1 MALIPFDVALGG
13 LNSIASI
20 FGANEQDRLRQRQM
34 EEASRQRAKALD
46 ILARQSNE
54 AFMDFQRRQQAGEFD
69 PTKALERVRA
79 ESALNL
85 QNALGGSMTSLRN
98 LGYKPGDSAIEMAT
112 KGLTSEALLGEQ
124 AQRLATEQA
133 FQDRQQAAQNYL
145 RQIQGQEAQART
157 GLGGQMMGEGMAT
170 PERLGS
176 TIQGIIQS
184 GLPGQI
190 KEIIEKNKK
199 NVPKM
204 NTATGT
210 NPKAYAPQSLAAGLE
225 QFRDIRLSGV
235 PNRFGS

>member
-20 FGANEQDRLRQRQM
+20 FGANAQDRQRQRQM
-34 EEASRQRAKALD
+34 EEAARQRARALD
-46 ILARQSNE
+46 ILANQSRE
-54 AFMDFQRRQQAGEFD
+54 ASLDLQRRFQEREFD

-85 QNALGGSMTSLRN
+85 QNALGSSMTSLRN

-145 RQIQGQEAQART
+145 RQIQGQEAQARM
-157 GLGGQMMGEGMAT
+157 GLGGQMMSEGMAT

-176 TIQGIIQS
+176 TIQSIIQS

-190 KEIIEKNKK
+190 KEALAKK
-199 NVPKM
+199 PRAQ
-204 NTATGT
+204 TTTGT

-225 QFRDIRLSGV
+225 QFRNIRLSGV

>member
-20 FGANEQDRLRQRQM
+20 FGANEQDRQRQRQM
-34 EEASRQRAKALD
+34 EEAARQRAKALD

-124 AQRLATEQA
+124 AQRIATEQA

-145 RQIQGQEAQART
+145 RQIQGQEASARM
-157 GLGGQMMGEGMAT
+157 GLGGQMMSEGMAT

-190 KEIIEKNKK
+190 KEALAKK
-199 NVPKM
+199 QS
-204 NTATGT
+204 TQTTTGT

-225 QFRDIRLSGV
+225 QFRNIRLSGV

>member
-34 EEASRQRAKALD
+34 EEAARQRAKALD

-124 AQRLATEQA
+124 SQRLATEQA

-145 RQIQGQEAQART
+145 RQIQGQEASARM

-170 PERLGS
+170 PERLGA

-190 KEIIEKNKK
+190 KEALAKK
-199 NVPKM
+199 PR
-204 NTATGT
+204 TQTTTGT

-225 QFRDIRLSGV
+225 QFRNIRLSGV

>member
-20 FGANEQDRLRQRQM
+20 FGANEADRQRQRQM
-34 EEASRQRAKALD
+34 EEAARQRARALD

-145 RQIQGQEAQART
+145 RQIQGQEAQARM
-157 GLGGQMMGEGMAT
+157 GLGNQMMGEGMAT
-170 PERLGS
+170 PGGNMGA
-176 TIQGIIQS
+176 TIQSIIQS

-190 KEIIEKNKK
+190 KEALAKK
-199 NVPKM
+199 PR
-204 NTATGT
+204 TQTTTGT
-210 NPKAYAPQSLAAGLE
+210 NPKSYAPNSLAAGLD
-225 QFRDIRLSGV
+225 QFRNIRLSGV

>member
-13 LNSIASI
+13 LNSIAGI
-20 FGANEQDRLRQRQM
+20 FGANEQDRQRQRQM
-34 EEASRQRAKALD
+34 EEAARQRAKALD

-54 AFMDFQRRQQAGEFD
+54 AFMDFQKRQQAGEFD

-145 RQIQGQEAQART
+145 RQIQGQEASARM
-157 GLGGQMMGEGMAT
+157 GLGGQMMSEGMAT

-190 KEIIEKNKK
+190 KEALAKK
-199 NVPKM
+199 PS
-204 NTATGT
+204 TQTTTGT

-225 QFRDIRLSGV
+225 QFRNIRLSGV

>member
-20 FGANEQDRLRQRQM
+20 FGANEQDRQRQRQM
-34 EEASRQRAKALD
+34 EEAARQRAKALD

-98 LGYKPGDSAIEMAT
+98 LGYKPGDSAIEMST

-145 RQIQGQEAQART
+145 RQIQGQEASARM
-157 GLGGQMMGEGMAT
+157 GLGNQMISEGMAT

-190 KEIIEKNKK
+190 KEILTKK
-199 NVPKM
+199 PKVPEM
-204 NTATGT
+204 RTTTGT

>member
-1 MALIPFDVALGG
+1 MALIPVDVALGAV
-13 LNSIASI
+13 NSIRGLL
-20 FGANEQDRLRQRQM
+20 GANEADNERRRQLAEAARQRRLAIDQL
-34 EEASRQRAKALD
+34 AQDSNRAFQD
-46 ILARQSNE
+46 Y
-54 AFMDFQRRQQAGEFD
+54 QRRLQAGEFD
-69 PTKALERVRA
+69 ATKTLDLIGRMSSE
-79 ESALNL
+79 NL
-85 QNALGGSMTSLRN
+85 RTGLGNQLTSLRN
-98 LGYKPGDSAIEMAT
+98 LGYKAGDTPIEMGT
-112 KGLTSEALLGEQ
+112 KAMTSDALLREQ

-145 RQIQGQEAQART
+145 RQIQGNEAQARM
-157 GLGGQMMGEGMAT
+157 GLGGQMMDEGMAT

-176 TIQGIIQS
+176 TIQGIIQG
-184 GLPGQI
+184 GLAGQI

-225 QFRDIRLSGV
+225 QFRNIRLSGV

>member
-69 PTKALERVRA
+69 PTKALERVRQ

-124 AQRLATEQA
+124 AQRIATEQA

-145 RQIQGQEAQART
+145 RQIQGQEASARM
-157 GLGGQMMGEGMAT
+157 GLGGQMMSEGMAT

-176 TIQGIIQS
+176 TIQGIIQG

-225 QFRDIRLSGV
+225 QFRNIRLSGV

>member
-20 FGANEQDRLRQRQM
+20 FGANEQDRQRQRQM
-34 EEASRQRAKALD
+34 EEAARQRAKALD

-124 AQRLATEQA
+124 AQRIATEQA

-145 RQIQGQEAQART
+145 RQIQGQEASARM
-157 GLGGQMMGEGMAT
+157 GLGGQMMSEGMAT

-176 TIQGIIQS
+176 TIQGIIQG

-190 KEIIEKNKK
+190 KEALAKK
-199 NVPKM
+199 QS
-204 NTATGT
+204 TQTTTGT

-225 QFRDIRLSGV
+225 QFRNIRLSGV

>member
-20 FGANEQDRLRQRQM
+20 FGANEQDRQRQRQM
-34 EEASRQRAKALD
+34 EEAARQRAKALD
-46 ILARQSNE
+46 ILANQSRE
-54 AFMDFQRRQQAGEFD
+54 ASLDLQRRFQEGEFD
-69 PTKALERVRA
+69 PSKALERVRQ

-124 AQRLATEQA
+124 ALRRDTEQA
-133 FQDRQQAAQNYL
+133 FQASQQAAQNYL
-145 RQIQGQEAQART
+145 RQIQGQEAQARM

-170 PERLGS
+170 PERLGT

-190 KEIIEKNKK
+190 KEALAKK
-199 NVPKM
+199 PR
-204 NTATGT
+204 TQTTTGT

>member
-20 FGANEQDRLRQRQM
+20 FGANEQDRQRQRQM
-34 EEASRQRAKALD
+34 EEAARQRAKALD

-145 RQIQGQEAQART
+145 RQIQGNEAQARM
-157 GLGGQMMGEGMAT
+157 GLGGQMIDEGLRTPGGNMGA
-170 PERLGS
+170 
-176 TIQGIIQS
+176 TIQSIIQS

-190 KEIIEKNKK
+190 KEALAKK
-199 NVPKM
+199 PR
-204 NTATGT
+204 TQTTTGT

-225 QFRDIRLSGV
+225 QFRNIRLSGV

>member
-20 FGANEQDRLRQRQM
+20 FGANEQDRQRQRQM
-34 EEASRQRAKALD
+34 EEAARQRAKALD

-54 AFMDFQRRQQAGEFD
+54 AFMDFQKRQQAGEFD

-145 RQIQGQEAQART
+145 RQIQGQEASARM
-157 GLGGQMMGEGMAT
+157 GLGGQMMSEGMAT

-190 KEIIEKNKK
+190 KEALAKK
-199 NVPKM
+199 PS
-204 NTATGT
+204 TQTTTGT

-225 QFRDIRLSGV
+225 QFRNIRLSGV

>member
-20 FGANEQDRLRQRQM
+20 FGANEQDRLRQRQI
-34 EEASRQRAKALD
+34 EEAARQRAKALD

-54 AFMDFQRRQQAGEFD
+54 AFMDFQKRQQAGEFD

-124 AQRLATEQA
+124 AQRIATEQA

-145 RQIQGQEAQART
+145 RQIQGQEASARM
-157 GLGGQMMGEGMAT
+157 GLGGQMMSEGMAT

-190 KEIIEKNKK
+190 KEALAKK
-199 NVPKM
+199 PS
-204 NTATGT
+204 TQTTTGT

-225 QFRDIRLSGV
+225 QFRNIRLSGV

>member
-20 FGANEQDRLRQRQM
+20 FGANEQDRQRQRQM
-34 EEASRQRAKALD
+34 EEAARQRARALD

-98 LGYKPGDSAIEMAT
+98 LGYKPGDSAIEMST

-145 RQIQGQEAQART
+145 RQIQGQEAQARM

-170 PERLGS
+170 PGGNMGA
-176 TIQGIIQS
+176 TIQSIIQS

-190 KEIIEKNKK
+190 KEALAKK
-199 NVPKM
+199 PRTQTTTM
-204 NTATGT
+204 AT
-210 NPKAYAPQSLAAGLE
+210 PSYAPNSLAAGLD
-225 QFRDIRLSGV
+225 QFRNIRLSGV